1 MWYVATINAYDAM
14 DRVVVAAVVRAT
26 AGGVGDPIEDVLQH
40 VATVQ
45 GVGEDDPREWLRD
58 ALVGLLEEI

>member
-1 MWYVATINAYDAM
+1 MWYVTTINAYDAL

-26 AGGVGDPIEDVLQH
+26 AGGTGDPIVDVLQH
-40 VATVQ
+40 VATID

-58 ALVGLLEEI
+58 ALVGLLESL

>member
-1 MWYVATINAYDAM
+1 MWYVATINAYDAL

-26 AGGVGDPIEDVLQH
+26 AGGVGDPIEDVVQC
-40 VATVQ
+40 VATID

-58 ALVGLLEEI
+58 ALVGLLEDL

>member
-1 MWYVATINAYDAM
+1 MWYVTTINAYDAL

-26 AGGVGDPIEDVLQH
+26 AGGTGDPIVDVLQH
-40 VATVQ
+40 VHTIE

-58 ALVGLLEEI
+58 ALVGLLESL